1 MKIVFKKSIS
11 NVYPM
16 ILSDNDFVK
25 LSKVRNIEEERE
37 NDN

>member
-1 MKIVFKKSIS
+1 MKIVFKKSIP